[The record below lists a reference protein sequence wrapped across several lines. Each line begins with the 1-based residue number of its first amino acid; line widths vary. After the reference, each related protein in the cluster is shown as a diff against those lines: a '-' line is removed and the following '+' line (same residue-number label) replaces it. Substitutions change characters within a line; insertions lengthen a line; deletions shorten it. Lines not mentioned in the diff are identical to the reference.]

1 MTQNLSIALKMIYV
15 SYYPK
20 PTPPFSNNLA
30 YSIKLDKYPHGP
42 GSAGYSSDPTFGL
55 FKSPLKLFA
64 Y

>member
-1 MTQNLSIALKMIYV
+1 MIYV

-20 PTPPFSNNLA
+20 PTPSFSNNLA

-42 GSAGYSSDPTFGL
+42 GSEGYSSDPTFGL